1 MGLGHIKLGLNCIH
15 CLIGKKYILKY
26 TKIDVG
32 MSNVASKCH
41 RDDPR
46 FSQNRDGVTAIH
58 FEREGDPSF
67 PLDFT
72 LYHSAWDGSGRQLN
86 GVTGRTSRNRTYSL
100 IFPPT
105 SSAFFSRRG
114 REMLLF
120 SRISI
125 KLIRFLSGVESM
137 IKLISGCN
145 CTIYLRPKQLVY
157 HENYVIFMLF
167 KFNGN

>member
-72 LYHSAWDGSGRQLN
+72 LYHSA
-86 GVTGRTSRNRTYSL
+86 
-100 IFPPT
+100 
-105 SSAFFSRRG
+105 
-114 REMLLF
+114 
-120 SRISI
+120 
-125 KLIRFLSGVESM
+125 
-137 IKLISGCN
+137 
-145 CTIYLRPKQLVY
+145 
-157 HENYVIFMLF
+157 
-167 KFNGN
+167 